1 MDALLRYTLTRR
13 HDFFLICGTM
23 RKRLCSLLLS
33 KEGQSCAKKKG
44 QAVLNQTMHC
54 AKVSKPSS
62 RDWPSSAK
70 MRCRTTSRSPIHHTW
85 SSCMCG
91 GPPSWSS
98 KEQYVELPCSPPTT
112 FSVQIRR
119 ASTDDAAHTSH
130 KSFRF
135 LRFVRD
141 LTLHVFVEASTSSFF
156 LPTQLRKQ
164 PRALPDLLEHTF
176 FASSRT
182 QGAVHGLTP
191 HPDLLHRTA
200 SGTTRPSQNRPEEVL
215 PKLRLPSSRD

>member
-33 KEGQSCAKKKG
+33 KEGQSCAKKQG

-70 MRCRTTSRSPIHHTW
+70 MRCRTTSRSPIHHIW

-91 GPPSWSS
+91 VPPWSS
-98 KEQYVELPCSPPTT
+98 KEQHVELPCSPPTT

-191 HPDLLHRTA
+191 HPDLLHRRA